1 MKLSNETLAVLKNF
15 STINSGL
22 LFKQG
27 STISTVSSSK
37 TVLAQAILK
46 DQFPQEFAIYDLP
59 NFLSVLSLGKDTPEL
74 DFDDKHVYVKSL
86 GGRSKI
92 KYRVTEKHMIVT
104 PPEKMIVLPSVE
116 ISFELSSDDY
126 DWIMRT
132 ANVLQSPNVAVV
144 GDGNKLKI
152 TSYDTSNDAAHA
164 NSIDLGDTDKEFRA
178 VFKTENLKMIPGVY
192 QVDISSKGVAH
203 FKNVKDSIEYW
214 IATEKDATNFKG

>member
-1 MKLSNETLAVLKNF
+1 MKLSNETLSVLKNF

-37 TVLAQAILK
+37 TVLAQAVLK
-46 DQFPQEFAIYDLP
+46 DEFPQEFAIYDLT
-59 NFLSVLSLGKDTPEL
+59 NFLSVLSLGKDASEL
-74 DFDDKHVYVKSL
+74 DFDDKHVYIKSL

-92 KYRVTEKHMIVT
+92 KYRVTDKQFIVT
-104 PPEKMIVLPSVE
+104 PPEKAIVLPSVE

-132 ANVLQSPNVAVV
+132 ANVLQSPNVAII
-144 GDGNKLKI
+144 GNENKLKI
-152 TSYDTSNDAAHA
+152 TSFDTSSDAAHA
-164 NSIDLGDTDKEFRA
+164 NSLDLGDTDKEFCA
-178 VFKTENLKMIPGVY
+178 VFKTENLKMIPGAY
-192 QVDISSKGVAH
+192 QVSISSKGIAH

-214 IATEKDATNFKG
+214 ITTEKDATNFKG